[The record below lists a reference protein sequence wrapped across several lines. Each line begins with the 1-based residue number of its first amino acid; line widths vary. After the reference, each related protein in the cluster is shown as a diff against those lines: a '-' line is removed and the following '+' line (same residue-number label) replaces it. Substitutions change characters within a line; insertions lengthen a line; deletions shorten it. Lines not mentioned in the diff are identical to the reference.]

1 MIRIIE
7 IVGMANVI
15 VGAALSYLFLGP
27 LMWNQAAGYGF
38 IFSAVITS
46 GIMFFI
52 ILRHQKERSET
63 AVIEK
68 DMTKKIE
75 SDVIEEER
83 GIEESPYFKRF
94 TTSSYKPHAKKIASL
109 GAIDPN
115 KAIYI
120 VLFHIITY
128 FLIGLALI
136 VLQL

>member
-68 DMTKKIE
+68 DMTKKLNPM
-75 SDVIEEER
+75 SL
-83 GIEESPYFKRF
+83 KRNAELKRVR
-94 TTSSYKPHAKKIASL
+94 TLKDLLRQAISHMPKKL
-109 GAIDPN
+109 R
-115 KAIYI
+115 
-120 VLFHIITY
+120 V
-128 FLIGLALI
+128 
-136 VLQL
+136 